1 MPEVHTEAEPM
12 PLRLTDMPELFE
24 RAPLGEAVA
33 ATAVALTQVLG

>member
-1 MPEVHTEAEPM
+1 MPEVCAVAEPL
-12 PLRLTDMPELFE
+12 PLRLADAPVLLE